1 MKKKKLLYIVLF
13 ILGLVLYTAFLYHRI
28 SRIPCNSDT
37 ANMILEADSILH
49 GNLFLSD
56 WHLTGITFFTTDL
69 PFFVIGVLIAG
80 VSVQAGYIAITLMY
94 VFMILAALLLIKG
107 KRDNLLNFLVF
118 AGIALIPST
127 FTLDAARVHTALFAL
142 AFIAIH
148 FAAKALE
155 EPKKKYY
162 ILFGI
167 FTALAVCGDYLGL
180 VVITVPILLLCIAN
194 KVKKPIQL
202 AIATLVGT
210 AGGVVLEHVFLLL
223 GNANKNSLL
232 AGFFLQI
239 NEIGDSII
247 LYIRSMTHM
256 MNANFFGKELFSIKT
271 PIFAIRVLL
280 LLFVFYIMA
289 VQIRK
294 LFRSDGKTCF
304 VSTTL
309 SLSFAILTAFMLLTE
324 FGPSLTSA
332 RYILYFPTVA
342 AILIVLYYR
351 EKNIYEQKFY
361 ENRLPVKMLIG
372 VLSVTMLGACYFV
385 KVPPSSHT
393 VFNRLTEFLQEESLT
408 NGYATFWDASIVTVL
423 SQDQV
428 KVRAIES
435 DEKGLQPQYW
445 FCQNNWYDEYANFL
459 ILRDREAKEEG
470 EFFKQHNVVTTRLD
484 FGFKDG
490 ISQSEANQAFGEPD
504 RVLTFENYRIL
515 VYEYDIS
522 TKLNKR

>member
-142 AFIAIH
+142 AFIAIY

-194 KVKKPIQL
+194 KVKKPIHL
-202 AIATLVGT
+202 AAVTL
-210 AGGVVLEHVFLLL
+210 AGSGSGIMLERIFLLI
-223 GNANKNSLL
+223 GNTDKNSLL
-232 AGFFLQI
+232 MGIFLPI
-239 NEIGDSII
+239 EGIGEHIGYY
-247 LYIRSMTHM
+247 LRYVTHM
-256 MNANFFGKELFSIKT
+256 MNANFFGKEIFTIKT
-271 PIFAIRVLL
+271 PIFGIRILL
-280 LLFVFYIMA
+280 LLFVLYIVI

-294 LFRSDGKTCF
+294 IFQPDAKLGF
-304 VSTTL
+304 VDAV
-309 SLSFAILTAFMLLTE
+309 LSFGLIILTFFMIMTDFGSSLLA
-324 FGPSLTSA
+324 S
-332 RYILYFPTVA
+332 RYIFYLPTVA
-342 AILIVLYYR
+342 AVLVVLYCK
-351 EKNIYEQKFY
+351 EEGIYGKRLY
-361 ENRLPVKMLIG
+361 ENRLPVNLLIG
-372 VLSVTMLGACYFV
+372 VISVMMVGACFFSNT
-385 KVPPSSHT
+385 PASSQT
-393 VFNRLTEFLQEESLT
+393 VHNRLVEYLQEESLT
-408 NGYATFWDASIVTVL
+408 NGYAAFWDSSVVTVL
-423 SQDQV
+423 SDDQI
-428 KVRAIES
+428 KVRAIL
-435 DEKGLQPQYW
+435 EKNGDLRPDYW
-445 FCQNNWYDEYANFL
+445 FCKSSWYDDYANFV
-459 ILRDREAKEEG
+459 IVRRYGATEEN
-470 EFFKQHNVVTTRLD
+470 EYFSQHNVVSTRLYETN
-484 FGFKDG
+484 GNG
-490 ISQSEANQAFGEPD
+490 INQYSVKHVLGEPE
-504 RVLTFENYRIL
+504 RTLSFENYWIL
-515 VYEYDIS
+515 VYDYDIS
-522 TKLNKR
+522 TKLNK